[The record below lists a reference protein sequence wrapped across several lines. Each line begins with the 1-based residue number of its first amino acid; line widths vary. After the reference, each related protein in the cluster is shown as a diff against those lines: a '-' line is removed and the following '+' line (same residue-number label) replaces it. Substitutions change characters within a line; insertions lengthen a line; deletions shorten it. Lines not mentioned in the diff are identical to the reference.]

1 MVRVNLRRLIVG
13 LYLALFLGVGLA
25 SGVFFWRA
33 QQEYVRLHE
42 IELANRRKLAEA
54 EQLLREQEKILD
66 RLRTDPDYVEKVIRR
81 RLGYAR
87 PGEYVF
93 RFED

>member
-1 MVRVNLRRLIVG
+1 MVRVNLRRFIVG

-33 QQEYVRLHE
+33 QQEYVRLRGV
-42 IELANRRKLAEA
+42 ELANRRKLAEA
-54 EQLLREQEKILD
+54 EQKLREQEKILD

-93 RFED
+93 RFEE